1 MKKLQITILFLCF
14 SAMCHAQLLREITEQ
29 IKETAKSKVKQ
40 KIDNGV
46 NNAID
51 SASAGVKKAVKKK
64 NKKEKV
70 VEEKVAEEKPNEE
83 TNNSDEAATTNDNKS
98 AATQSEGPTS
108 KEGFITL
115 ELSNNKIF
123 IGGSITIN
131 GESLVYKGLTDVEI
145 NINGPKTNET
155 KKIALDKDGKFTAI
169 WNATKIGKFTVT
181 LKSSDGKATE
191 KETFEVYTM
200 ANMSTMANDVNDKT
214 IAAEKKL
221 EEAVEEIKPMLSS
234 KDAQELDKKF
244 KEIKDKVAA
253 LKKMHQSINQ
263 AGKELAAAQKK
274 GSGGRASSRGGG
286 NSIKIQAPA
295 ILSYYLQNE
304 YNDIGENIRKNLTSL
319 YDAMSKQ
326 ANQMD
331 ATTKAANHKPFDNSV
346 CEYLVIVNEACA
358 AFSTFTNF
366 YSKSMLTILKNI
378 TTDKV
383 VPAATGT
390 ILNSATNS
398 NLGDYAALPAKIY
411 ATPKIDAEGLVGKL
425 GTAGFVGDMLS
436 FTTSTL
442 LKQYCG
448 VMSGTVKQKY
458 TCDFKNKDGEIWWSY
473 GYKTEASITLRYP
486 KSKGSG
492 KIVNMK
498 GNIEGNA
505 TKFAF
510 RQDIS
515 KEDGWKE
522 QQKKFYV
529 PVIPL
534 INKAPIAVPFAVNGS
549 NDKLGFG
556 AAARGLA
563 VPANF
568 NIPIDAIY
576 DRDAGTIKIMMN
588 PALIDFTSSV
598 TNKTLFLVAA
608 VLPMCKVQNF
618 PIEKVYKT
626 MNAVIKRSK
635 GYKVKKLNGNL
646 SFTDTDQFKVGGGS
660 DEAEQVVNLIIDVK
674 QE

>member
-1 MKKLQITILFLCF
+1 MKKIQITILLLCF
-14 SAMCHAQLLREITEQ
+14 SAMCHAQILREITDQ
-29 IKETAKSKVKQ
+29 IKENAKSKVQQ
-40 KIDNGV
+40 KIDNGL

-51 SASAGVKKAVKKK
+51 SASAGIKKAVKKK

-70 VEEKVAEEKPNEE
+70 VAEKVAEAQTNEE
-83 TNNSDEAATTNDNKS
+83 TNTNENTEANNDNTGV
-98 AATQSEGPTS
+98 AATQTEGPSS
-108 KEGFITL
+108 KEGFLIIG
-115 ELSNNKIF
+115 LSNKKIF
-123 IGGSITIN
+123 IGGSITIS
-131 GESLVYKGLTDVEI
+131 GESLVYKGLTDVEVKI
-145 NINGPKTNET
+145 DGPKTNET

-181 LKSSDGKATE
+181 IKSSDGKATE
-191 KETFEVYTM
+191 KESFEVYTI
-200 ANMSTMANDVNDKT
+200 ANMSSMANDVNDKT
-214 IAAEKKL
+214 IVAEKKL
-221 EEAVEEIKPMLSS
+221 EEVVEEIKPMLSS

-244 KEIKDKVAA
+244 KEIKDKVAS

-274 GSGGRASSRGGG
+274 GSGGRASSGGG
-286 NSIKIQAPA
+286 NSIKIQAPL
-295 ILSYYLQNE
+295 ILSYYLPTE
-304 YNDIGENIRKNLTSL
+304 YNGIGENLSKNLTAL

-326 ANQMD
+326 ATQMD
-331 ATTKAANHKPFDNSV
+331 ATTKAANHKPFDNTV
-346 CEYLVIVNEACA
+346 CEHLVIVNEACA

-378 TTDKV
+378 TTDKI

-390 ILNSATNS
+390 ILNSVTNS

-411 ATPKIDAEGLVGKL
+411 ATPKFDAEGLVGKL

-436 FTTSTL
+436 FTTTTL

-448 VMSGTVKQKY
+448 VMSGSVKQKY
-458 TCDFKNKDGEIWWSY
+458 TCDFKNKDGEVWWSY

-486 KSKGSG
+486 KSKGNG

-515 KEDGWKE
+515 KEDSWKE

-534 INKAPIAVPFAVNGS
+534 INKAPSAMPFAINGS

-563 VPANF
+563 VPASF

-588 PALIDFTSSV
+588 PALIDFTPLV

-608 VLPMCKVQNF
+608 VLPICKVQDF

-635 GYKVKKLNGNL
+635 GYKVKNIKGNL

-660 DEAEQVVNLIIDVK
+660 DDAEQIVNLTIEVK